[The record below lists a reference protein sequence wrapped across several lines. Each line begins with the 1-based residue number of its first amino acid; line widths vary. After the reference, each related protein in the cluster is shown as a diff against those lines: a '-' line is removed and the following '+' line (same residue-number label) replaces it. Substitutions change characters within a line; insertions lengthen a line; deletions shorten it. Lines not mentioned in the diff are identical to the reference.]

1 MAEEKKHVAMVR
13 CEFDE
18 DGIETSTE
26 VHCNGTQLFA
36 FVSKVLTV
44 CAKLTKVSPDDVA
57 KMALISC
64 KLNDSLSDKEER
76 ADDAENGEES

>member
-18 DGIETSTE
+18 EGVKTSTGFN
-26 VHCNGTQLFA
+26 CDGAQLFI

-44 CAKLTKVSPDDVA
+44 CAYLLKLSTDDVA
-57 KMALISC
+57 KMALITG
-64 KLNDSLSDKEER
+64 KLKGISSDKEER
-76 ADDAENGEES
+76 ADEAENGEES